1 MEGIQVSAY
10 SVGSSG
16 NIVLVQV
23 GGYIDNVT
31 SRQLELA
38 VDDVISQDVVRLI
51 IDLASVSYISSAGW
65 GVFLGKIK
73 GLREK
78 GGDLVIT
85 QMIPD
90 VSDVF
95 ELLEFHRVLK
105 SFETSEQAISHFDGG
120 QMEKLEERSR
130 AGMGGPGLL
139 ERGGTGRID
148 VEDGAVQNA
157 DLLSPR
163 ASLREQSGRPEKAS
177 KLPYAGSLLS
187 MTEEDD
193 SLTGSVTGEDEEIIR
208 REPVESSKQN
218 LPVASFYDSLGMS
231 MTVMDR
237 ELPLNE
243 KIKLLVIDNPL
254 SGLWKIKNALNSSR
268 FGYTRVGIFEVR
280 KILKELDLD
289 TKEKR
294 YRFWRSR

>member
-10 SVGSSG
+10 NVGSSG
-16 NIVLVQV
+16 SVVLVQV

-38 VDDVISQDVVRLI
+38 VDDVLSQGVVRI
-51 IDLASVSYISSAGW
+51 VVDLSNVSYISSAGW

-73 GLREK
+73 GLRERD
-78 GGDLVIT
+78 GDLVIS

-90 VSDVF
+90 VTDVF

-105 SFETSEQAISHFDGG
+105 SFDNSEKAISHFEDSV
-120 QMEKLEERSR
+120 MERLEGESR
-130 AGMGGPGLL
+130 TKMSDTVL
-139 ERGGTGRID
+139 T
-148 VEDGAVQNA
+148 EDGVSGEIDIVNGSIQDP
-157 DLLSPR
+157 DLKLPGTSQD
-163 ASLREQSGRPEKAS
+163 EQHARPDSAAN
-177 KLPYAGSLLS
+177 LPYAGSLLS
-187 MTEEDD
+187 LTEED
-193 SLTGSVTGEDEEIIR
+193 GSFTAPVVDEDEENI
-208 REPVESSKQN
+208 PDESTEHDGQN

-254 SGLWKIKNALNSSR
+254 SGLWKIKSALNSSR
-268 FGYTRVGIFEVR
+268 FGYTKVMVFEIR